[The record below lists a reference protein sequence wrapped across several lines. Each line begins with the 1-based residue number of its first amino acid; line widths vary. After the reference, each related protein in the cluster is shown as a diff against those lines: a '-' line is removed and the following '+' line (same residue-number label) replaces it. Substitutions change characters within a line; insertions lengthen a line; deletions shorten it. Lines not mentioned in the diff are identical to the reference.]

1 MLQSD
6 CKHILLW
13 KHALRTCA
21 LPLLA
26 AAALLASGCPQNHTA
41 SDPIPITG
49 NQPGLAGEKKASDDV
64 IPDTG
69 DYFPLWVPASWT
81 YAVRECYTRIL
92 KEENPIAPKAPDDVC
107 TRYEIR
113 TMLENK
119 ITIDGHDIYMLR
131 QGEDNKLKEENS
143 PEQNSPD
150 KETPAEPQEPE
161 QADPNAPVHGK
172 GYMSDGDWVYM
183 VFIEDGK
190 IIDKSIAG
198 KHNLKPGDSWEK
210 RFFAEYGTTER
221 ITCGEPGFLTLPADD
236 VAPALYKTICCTN
249 KENEGFKPED
259 YYTVCYS
266 AGIGRVAEYASNVIS
281 EVISYSIMQ
290 NRDQTQLPPAPP
302 R

>member
-1 MLQSD
+1 MWQFD
-6 CKHILLW
+6 FKHIPIWKLALW
-13 KHALRTCA
+13 SCA

-26 AAALLASGCPQNHTA
+26 AATLLTTGCPQDKSD

-49 NQPGLAGEKKASDDV
+49 KQPGLTEEKKASADV

-81 YAVRECYTRIL
+81 YAVRECYTRIR
-92 KEENPIAPKAPDDVC
+92 KEENPIAPDAPDDVC

-113 TMLENK
+113 TMLENMV
-119 ITIDGHDIYMLR
+119 TIDGHDIYMLR
-131 QGEDNKLKEENS
+131 QGADNKLKDENS
-143 PEQNSPD
+143 PEQDNPE
-150 KETPAEPQEPE
+150 KEMIEPE
-161 QADPNAPVHGK
+161 QADPDAPVHGK

-183 VFIEDGK
+183 VFVEDGK

-210 RFFAEYGTTER
+210 QFFAEYGTTER
-221 ITCGEPGFLTLPADD
+221 ITCGEPGFLPLPADD
-236 VAPALYKTICCTN
+236 IAPALYKTICCTN

-259 YYTVCYS
+259 YYAVCFS

-281 EVISYSIMQ
+281 EVISYSIRQ